1 MKPSLRVY
9 GEITGVTLEQ
19 WEGADCVRIRRGLF
33 LEKLAHEGGRIV
45 LEHEG
50 WSVDLEDVEEL
61 LRFAAGAMGPEGSGH
76 CDYIDDEGRELTRFV
91 IRPGQVAGKTLPID
105 AVLEGMTFF

>member
-9 GEITGVTLEQ
+9 GEIVGVTPEQ
-19 WEGADCVRIRRGLF
+19 WNSEQGVRLRRGLF
-33 LEKLAHEGGRIV
+33 LEKLAYEDGRIV

-50 WSVDLEDVEEL
+50 WSVDLGDVEEL
-61 LRFAAGAMGPEGSGH
+61 LRFAAEAMGPEGSGH

-91 IRPGQVAGKTLPID
+91 VRPGEVLRKTLPID
-105 AVLEGMTFF
+105 AVLEGMSYF